1 MRFESWIELL
11 GSWLVLNILGSDL
24 KWVFLCWSLD
34 LFFVCLNIW
43 IMGSFEF
50 IFMDSFEENCEEE
63 VWEGEGESVNIGE
76 DEKDDGFLFE
86 VYIM

>member
-1 MRFESWIELL
+1 
-11 GSWLVLNILGSDL
+11 
-24 KWVFLCWSLD
+24 
-34 LFFVCLNIW
+34 
-43 IMGSFEF
+43 MGSFEF